1 MSDSEIVIGLLDS
14 LVDEDYER
22 GRRYKAH
29 SRRRILPSE
38 SDHRTN
44 NGSLSPE
51 FQTHARYG
59 SRSPEISSRNDKS
72 SSQSPQIGSRTIRR
86 AL

>member
-22 GRRYKAH
+22 GRRNKAH
-29 SRRRILPSE
+29 SRRRILSSE

-44 NGSLSPE
+44 SGSRSPE
-51 FQTHARYG
+51 FQTHV
-59 SRSPEISSRNDKS
+59 DM
-72 SSQSPQIGSRTIRR
+72 
-86 AL
+86 ALGALKLVLGMTNLALGAHK